1 MKNKVLYHRF
11 GFALA
16 GLIGAWQREK
26 SFRTEVFFVVVALLV
41 TIAIRPGPMWT
52 AIVVISIAL
61 VLALELVNSA
71 LEYLIDHL
79 HPQVAPEI
87 KVVKDI
93 ASAAVLMVNSSA
105 IIVSLLLLWA
115 WYFG

>member
-1 MKNKVLYHRF
+1 
-11 GFALA
+11 LA
-16 GLIGAWQREK
+16 GLAGAWRREK
-26 SFRTEVFFVVVALLV
+26 SFRTEVFFVAVALAV

-71 LEYLIDHL
+71 LECLVDHL
-79 HPQVAPEI
+79 HPELAPEI
-87 KVVKDI
+87 KAVKDI

-105 IIVSLLLLWA
+105 TIVAVLRLWA